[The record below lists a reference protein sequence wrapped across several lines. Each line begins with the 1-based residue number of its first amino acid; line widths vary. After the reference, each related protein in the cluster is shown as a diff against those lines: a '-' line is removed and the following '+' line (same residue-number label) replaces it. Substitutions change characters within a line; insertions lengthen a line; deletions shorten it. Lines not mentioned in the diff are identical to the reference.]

1 MKTQERCTWAAKQ
14 EMWSYHDRE
23 WGVPLHDDVK
33 HFEFLTL
40 EGAQAGLSWSTILNR
55 RDGYRKAFV
64 GFDPAKVARFTPA
77 KIEKLL
83 TDPGIIRNRQKV
95 ESAVSNAK
103 MFLKLVDEVGSFDD
117 YIWKFVGG
125 KPIVNRWKESKQ
137 IPATSKESDALAKD
151 LKSRGFKFVGST
163 VMYAHL
169 QAAGLIN
176 DHLVGCWRWKE
187 VGR

>member
-1 MKTQERCTWAAKQ
+1 
-14 EMWSYHDRE
+14 
-23 WGVPLHDDVK
+23 
-33 HFEFLTL
+33 
-40 EGAQAGLSWSTILNR
+40 
-55 RDGYRKAFV
+55 
-64 GFDPAKVARFTPA
+64 
-77 KIEKLL
+77 
-83 TDPGIIRNRQKV
+83 
-95 ESAVSNAK
+95 
-103 MFLKLVDEVGSFDD
+103 MFLKLVEEIGSFDD